1 MRTFLIS
8 TLALLL
14 VNISVLLHA
23 SSVAASAPDAGHV
36 ASLPPL
42 SAGTLLDAA
51 PGEPPSPSHPRGT
64 VLIAASLARCGPAV
78 YEWDVARSRVMR
90 EACLGGGQSNM
101 RVVRRGGML
110 QVLTVGPDVVLRQFD
125 LASFQVTG
133 RTRLGEYASSGM
145 AADDGLTAVLSGPAL
160 GSYTD
165 TFTVTTLDA
174 AGHVLARV
182 TSPGKKDWGPGP
194 SVVVLAQRAFFVLD
208 ANGSGDSRP
217 RLIAVDAA
225 AHVVGS
231 LALDAT
237 TASTPSIA
245 VKNDRLL
252 VALGREGL
260 EISPQLEVLAHHAT
274 RMYGTLA
281 VAQDGR
287 VLTGSGDVFS
297 NDLSLV
303 GHLMGSEAWQHAV
316 LWVGPTP
323 VIVGTEAE
331 VVSGARIH
339 WWEL

>member
-260 EISPQLEVLAHHAT
+260 EIHPAGSARPPRDTHVRDARGCSGWARAHGLGRRILERPLPRRSPDGQRGVAA
-274 RMYGTLA
+274 RGA
-281 VAQDGR
+281 VGR
-287 VLTGSGDVFS
+287 AD
-297 NDLSLV
+297 
-303 GHLMGSEAWQHAV
+303 
-316 LWVGPTP
+316 P